1 MDIELSSVNID
12 EKIHPTY
19 LITPEGDFPIDDDS
33 FDGAICFNTLEHIYD
48 ARHTLTEAR
57 RVLRP
62 GATLH
67 ITVPFVFRIHGH
79 PDDYFRATPS
89 WWRETLDRVGFSRV
103 ELQPLVWGRSV
114 SAGNIGGYRGLL
126 TKRLNFH
133 VCHLVDILYASIVF
147 RGQSTYDDK
156 RGERVCGVS
165 LGWFISAT
173 K

>member
-126 TKRLNFH
+126 TKRAQFPRLPPRRYSL
-133 VCHLVDILYASIVF
+133 CLDRLQRTKHL
-147 RGQSTYDDK
+147 
-156 RGERVCGVS
+156 
-165 LGWFISAT
+165 
-173 K
+173 